1 MSICIKY
8 TAIWLLR
15 FKKKLPVWVCCI
27 LFSCTIFVIGKHL
40 WRSFA
45 IWEMIDT
52 PMLFVKMSESFNS
65 GDDASQ
71 WNIRE
76 KVIDCFVFVI

>member
-1 MSICIKY
+1 M
-8 TAIWLLR
+8 
-15 FKKKLPVWVCCI
+15 
-27 LFSCTIFVIGKHL
+27 
-40 WRSFA
+40 WR
-45 IWEMIDT
+45 MIDT
-52 PMLFVKMSESFNS
+52 PMLFVKMSESFNT